1 MGRWG
6 GGDEKTH
13 VFAFRVSC
21 FISKSQRQRERERER
36 EVRIAREDTFYYLM
50 NVDSGEHLSIDMSK
64 IVRKELQIEENQV
77 T

>member
-1 MGRWG
+1 M
-6 GGDEKTH
+6 
-13 VFAFRVSC
+13 
-21 FISKSQRQRERERER
+21 SKSQRQRERERER